1 MADIK
6 IKERK
11 QGTIKKFD
19 KATNFT
25 KKLKVLNLPL
35 KKLQNKMNSASELF
49 QLWFFHPCA

>member
-11 QGTIKKFD
+11 TGTIKKFD

-25 KKLKVLNLPL
+25 KKLKDSAVTI
-35 KKLQNKMNSASELF
+35 KNKTNYNAE
-49 QLWFFHPCA
+49 